1 MRIRWVAMRV
11 YLSQRIAR
19 ALTPTGGFL
28 HGFAYTLNPYV
39 GCAFG
44 DAGGCPF
51 CYVRALPV
59 AQANEGPWGSWVIA
73 KANLSEQLE
82 KELKALA
89 VSRKLDQTTIFMSSA
104 TDPYQGLERRL
115 GLSRAALEIFVRFPP
130 RRILLQT
137 RSPLIERDIDV
148 IRELGT
154 RVIASLTIETDDDNV
169 RRVLT
174 PTSPSIVRRLTTARR
189 LRQAGIFTQI
199 AIAPMMP
206 NHPERFAAIID
217 EVADRVIVDTYFEGD
232 GSKGRRS
239 RALKIGELYE
249 RLGYEGWFQPGA
261 EQPLLDAMRARLGR
275 DRVLF
280 SRDGFNAV

>member
-1 MRIRWVAMRV
+1 
-11 YLSQRIAR
+11 
-19 ALTPTGGFL
+19 
-28 HGFAYTLNPYV
+28 
-39 GCAFG
+39 
-44 DAGGCPF
+44 
-51 CYVRALPV
+51 V
-59 AQANEGPWGSWVIA
+59 AQANEGPWGGWVIA
-73 KANLSEQLE
+73 KANLPEQLE
-82 KELKALA
+82 KELKTLA

-137 RSPLIERDIDV
+137 RSPLIECDIDV

-169 RRVLT
+169 RRALT
-174 PTSPSIVRRLTTARR
+174 PTSPSIARRLTMARR

-261 EQPLLDAMRARLGR
+261 ERPLLDAMRARLGR

>member
-1 MRIRWVAMRV
+1 
-11 YLSQRIAR
+11 
-19 ALTPTGGFL
+19 
-28 HGFAYTLNPYV
+28 
-39 GCAFG
+39 
-44 DAGGCPF
+44 
-51 CYVRALPV
+51 V

-239 RALKIGELYE
+239 RALKMGELYE
-249 RLGYEGWFQPGA
+249 RLGYQGWFQPGA

>member
-1 MRIRWVAMRV
+1 M
-11 YLSQRIAR
+11 
-19 ALTPTGGFL
+19 
-28 HGFAYTLNPYV
+28 
-39 GCAFG
+39 
-44 DAGGCPF
+44 
-51 CYVRALPV
+51 
-59 AQANEGPWGSWVIA
+59 
-73 KANLSEQLE
+73 
-82 KELKALA
+82 
-89 VSRKLDQTTIFMSSA
+89 
-104 TDPYQGLERRL
+104 
-115 GLSRAALEIFVRFPP
+115 
-130 RRILLQT
+130 
-137 RSPLIERDIDV
+137 
-148 IRELGT
+148 
-154 RVIASLTIETDDDNV
+154 

-239 RALKIGELYE
+239 RALKMGELYE

>member
-82 KELKALA
+82 KELNALA

-137 RSPLIERDIDV
+137 R
-148 IRELGT
+148 
-154 RVIASLTIETDDDNV
+154 
-169 RRVLT
+169 
-174 PTSPSIVRRLTTARR
+174 
-189 LRQAGIFTQI
+189 
-199 AIAPMMP
+199 
-206 NHPERFAAIID
+206 
-217 EVADRVIVDTYFEGD
+217 
-232 GSKGRRS
+232 RS
-239 RALKIGELYE
+239 RH
-249 RLGYEGWFQPGA
+249 
-261 EQPLLDAMRARLGR
+261 
-275 DRVLF
+275 
-280 SRDGFNAV
+280 